1 MRDRGHAAVEFAL
14 AVGVLLLPVALAVLS
29 FGPWLEHRVV
39 ARAAAAEAARAAVVD
54 LDHSSGTAMARSVI
68 TGHGLDLNS
77 ARLGWC
83 GSSPEAIAAPAGSC
97 PLHRGSIAEAT
108 VELWV
113 PLLNTPWGPVGGL
126 WAKASHSEPVDLY
139 RSLP

>member
-39 ARAAAAEAARAAVVD
+39 ARAAAAEAARAAVVE
-54 LDHSSGTAMARSVI
+54 LDHVTGASVASSVI
-68 TGHGLDLNS
+68 TGHGLDLGS

-83 GSSPEAIAAPAGSC
+83 GSSPTAIATPAGSC
-97 PLHRGSIAEAT
+97 PLTRGSVAEAT
-108 VELWV
+108 VQLWV
-113 PLLNTPWGPVGGL
+113 PLISTPWGSVGGL
-126 WAKASHSEPVDLY
+126 WATASHGEPVDLY

>member
-1 MRDRGHAAVEFAL
+1 MTDRGHAAVEFAL
-14 AVGVLLLPVALAVLS
+14 AFGVLLLPVALAVLS

-39 ARAAAAEAARAAVVD
+39 ARAAAAEAARAAVVNLD
-54 LDHSSGTAMARSVI
+54 LATGEAMAMSVI
-68 TGHGLDLNS
+68 TAHGLDPGS

-83 GSSPEAIAAPAGSC
+83 GSSPAAIGASAGLC
-97 PLHRGSIAEAT
+97 PLARGSSAVAT

-126 WAKASHSEPVDLY
+126 WASASHSEPVDLY

>member
-1 MRDRGHAAVEFAL
+1 MSDRGHAAVEFAL

-54 LDHSSGTAMARSVI
+54 LDHSAGAALAVSVI
-68 TGHGLDLNS
+68 TGHGLEVGS

-83 GSSPEAIAAPAGSC
+83 GASPAAIVSPAGSC
-97 PLHRGSIAEAT
+97 PLTRGSITEAT
-108 VELWV
+108 VQLWV

-126 WAKASHSEPVDLY
+126 WATASHSEPVDLY

>member
-1 MRDRGHAAVEFAL
+1 MRDSGHAAVEFAL

-39 ARAAAAEAARAAVVD
+39 ARAAAAEAARAAVLE
-54 LDHSSGTAMARSVI
+54 LDHSTGTAVAMSVI
-68 TGHGLDLNS
+68 TGHGLDLGS

-83 GSSPEAIAAPAGSC
+83 GANPTAIAAPAGSC
-97 PLHRGSIAEAT
+97 PLARGSITEAT